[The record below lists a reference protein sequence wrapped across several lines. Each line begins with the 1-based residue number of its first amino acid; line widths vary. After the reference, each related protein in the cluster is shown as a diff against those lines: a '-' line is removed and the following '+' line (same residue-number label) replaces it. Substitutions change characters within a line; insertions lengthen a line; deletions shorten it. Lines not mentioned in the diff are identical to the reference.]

1 MKLHPFLII
10 AGICFSGAW
19 CTAVDAAGPYTVSR
33 GRQILLDR
41 GLQLQSLV
49 MPNQPKVPASP
60 GLSDTAQWLSANFT
74 TINLWQSWNS
84 FNQPLMASL
93 DSLQPGTP
101 WSRTSAQYGDLYE
114 DELPRVADFVS
125 FQYKDEQPQ
134 TPEVLNEERAFFAY
148 WKYAYPNTIA
158 HTNFS
163 YQQLD
168 AAGLASYMSY
178 TKPDMLM
185 FDFYPSFF
193 FSNPPDT
200 SSRETWYSTMRLYRT
215 AGLAGIDGTGTEPIP
230 YAQYLANFRS
240 SYSAQLP
247 SESFVRLQQ
256 NASWA
261 FGYTFTT
268 SFVYNE
274 YTLGGTTTPVMFNS
288 IGDSDPNNVFDYV
301 TEANR
306 QSQNLGPA
314 LTRLVST
321 GIFMTPG
328 SSRSLTGTD
337 LTAWSAGAGSTAN
350 FTDYITSIT
359 PTVSAGGAADTT
371 FEDILVGYFEP
382 LLADNTGATFADGL
396 HFMIVN
402 GDAGTVGTSTVGGSL
417 ASASAQWYQL
427 TFDFTGSTFDS
438 LVRLSRATGAVEA
451 VPLTFLGGFNYS
463 LDLNLEGGTGDLFA
477 FWDSSDPL
485 PTIPPLSA
493 LMAGSTAVPEP
504 ASALLAG
511 ICLVGLSLVQ
521 HKRSTRTRRR

>member
-1 MKLHPFLII
+1 MKAHQFLII
-10 AGICFSGAW
+10 IGICVSSVW

-41 GLQLQSLV
+41 GLQLQTLV
-49 MPNQPKVPASP
+49 MPNQPNFPASP
-60 GLSDTAQWLSANFT
+60 GLNDTALWLSANFT

-93 DSLQPGTP
+93 PAGTP

-134 TPEVLNEERAFFAY
+134 TQEVLDEEREFFAY
-148 WKYAYPNTIA
+148 WNSAYPNAIA

-168 AAGLASYMSY
+168 AAELASFMSY

-193 FSNPPDT
+193 FSTGPDP
-200 SSRETWYSTMRLYRT
+200 SSRETWYSSMQLYRT

-240 SYSAQLP
+240 EYGSPLP

-268 SFVYNE
+268 SFVYNNWV
-274 YTLGGTTTPVMFNS
+274 LGDNVEPVMFNS
-288 IGDSDPNNVFDYV
+288 VGDSAPNNVFGYV
-301 TEANR
+301 AETNR

-337 LTAWSAGAGSTAN
+337 LTAWSAGAGSTTN
-350 FTDYITSIT
+350 FTDYLTSIT

-371 FEDILVGYFEP
+371 YADILVGYFEP

-402 GDAGTVGTSTVGGSL
+402 GDPGTVGTSTVGGSL

-438 LVRLSRATGAVEA
+438 LVRLSRDTGLVES
-451 VPLTFLGGFNYS
+451 VPLTSLGGFNYS

-485 PTIPPLSA
+485 PTIGA
-493 LMAGSTAVPEP
+493 LAASMAAVVPEP

-511 ICLVGLSLVQ
+511 ICFVGLLGFN
-521 HKRSTRTRRR
+521 RRRR